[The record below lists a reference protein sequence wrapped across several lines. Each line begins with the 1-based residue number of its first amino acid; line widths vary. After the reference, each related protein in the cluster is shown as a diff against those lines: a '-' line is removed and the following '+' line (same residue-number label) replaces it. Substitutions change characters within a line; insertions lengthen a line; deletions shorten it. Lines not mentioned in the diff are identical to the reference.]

1 LFLSDMGQLVE
12 AHGFNAKSAGA
23 CLAMFSV
30 AQATARVA
38 TGTISEM
45 ALTWNARMLGLG
57 YYHHVAP
64 RSFFLVV
71 AAVLGVAAHSVLAVA
86 TSRGIFVV
94 GVVLSGTAFGMV
106 WPLMVL
112 IVGEVFGTANHGA
125 NYMFFDGFTSAIGTV
140 LISKFITQTVYENH
154 IDPDDQ
160 EMGNFACYGS
170 GCFQASHIIT
180 VCLCLTCLVT
190 GLGMV
195 FKTRTKNS

>member
-1 LFLSDMGQLVE
+1 MGQLVE

-112 IVGEVFGTANHGA
+112 IVGEVFGTANHVQLQPHGLR
-125 NYMFFDGFTSAIGTV
+125 AIGTV